1 MFINSSLL
9 LTAFALFS
17 SFTSAQTTGTQ
28 ANGSSPTSAPPP
40 SSSSSSSSDA
50 TTKAGW
56 SGTLSSLSGG
66 LQGVVK
72 VVDPTTL
79 MISGFKLGDASAPA
93 LYWWGAT
100 DGNLKGG
107 FRISN
112 TQVKDKSSGT
122 EITIKLDA
130 GKTVA
135 DFATVGL
142 WCERFGVNFGQTTL
156 KVDGA
161 SAGSPAPA
169 SSSSPTTGSA
179 MALPV
184 PVYVGI
190 WAGLVAAGWILL

>member
-9 LTAFALFS
+9 FTAFALFS
-17 SFTSAQTTGTQ
+17 SFTSAQSTATQ
-28 ANGSSPTSAPPP
+28 SSAAAP
-40 SSSSSSSSDA
+40 SSSSSDSS
-50 TTKAGW
+50 TKAGW

-79 MISGFKLGDASAPA
+79 MISNFKLGDASAPA
-93 LYWWGAT
+93 LYWWGAK

-112 TQVKDKSSGT
+112 TQIKDTSAGKD
-122 EITIKLDA
+122 ITIKLDA

-142 WCERFGVNFGQTTL
+142 WCERFGVDFGQTTL
-156 KVDGA
+156 QADG
-161 SAGSPAPA
+161 G
-169 SSSSPTTGSA
+169 SSSSSGASPSSA
-179 MALPV
+179 PSPKANSALSLPV

-190 WAGLVAAGWILL
+190 WAGLVAAGWIFL